1 MVVATG
7 IVAATLAWR
16 RRPPRPSPALLAATV
31 AVLAL
36 AWVLPIVEEVTRTPG
51 NLTRVAR
58 FFAGRGGGHP
68 LGEALA
74 LVARELAW
82 PWTYAVL
89 GPRNQYAPYPALGGV
104 PVVVGGALAL
114 AQTALLGYWSVRLRD
129 RPFIRALAII
139 CLAGTAAAVP
149 AVMRIAGEVRPYL
162 TTWISM
168 VGTLGALAAVAAVA
182 PLVPTP
188 SRLQARTLVLPAGLA
203 LALAL
208 AGRPLVHDSEF
219 PPAAALAETVTKEL
233 ARLGSRR
240 PQVTIQTQSPE
251 LFYGASAVLLQMH
264 KRGVAFAVDRP
275 WWNFF
280 GDRWLP
286 TGDEDQRVAFRVGRQ
301 ADRVGP
307 VGCAMSGGV
316 ELCITVEASH

>member
-1 MVVATG
+1 M
-7 IVAATLAWR
+7 
-16 RRPPRPSPALLAATV
+16 LLAATV
-31 AVLAL
+31 TVLAL
-36 AWVLPIVEEVTRTPG
+36 AWVLPIIEEVTRTPG

-58 FFAGRGGGHP
+58 FFAGRAGGHP

-89 GPRNQYAPYPALGGV
+89 GPRDQYAPYPALGGA
-104 PVVVGGALAL
+104 PFVVGGALAL
-114 AQTALLGYWSVRLRD
+114 AQTALLGCWSVRLRD
-129 RPFIRALAII
+129 RPFTRALAII

-149 AVMRIAGEVRPYL
+149 AVMRISGEVRPYL

-168 VGTLGALAAVAAVA
+168 VGTLGALAAVG

-188 SRLQARTLVLPAGLA
+188 SRLQAPTLVLPAGLA

-219 PPAAALAETVTKEL
+219 PGAAALAETVTKEL
-233 ARLGSRR
+233 ERLGSRR
-240 PQVTIQTQSPE
+240 PQVTIQTQSPN

-264 KRGVAFAVDRP
+264 KRGVAFAVESPVVGFLRGP
-275 WWNFF
+275 LAAHW
-280 GDRWLP
+280 RRRP
-286 TGDEDQRVAFRVGRQ
+286 TGCLPGRSP
-301 ADRVGP
+301 G
-307 VGCAMSGGV
+307 GITWTLSGV
-316 ELCITVEASH
+316 Q